1 MIKDK
6 LFLIV
11 YIDVRDID
19 PVDIGEYAGETAKH
33 LRAGYP
39 PEEVE
44 LLVVPVNESSR
55 IECINPVLLTEEK
68 YKEVDKTFKKFKKD
82 FEDFIEKNKEE

>member
-6 LFLIV
+6 IFLVV

-19 PVDIGEYAGETAKH
+19 PVDIGLYTGETAKH

-39 PEEVE
+39 PEEVA
-44 LLVVPVNESSR
+44 LLVVPIMGPSR
-55 IECINPVLLTEEK
+55 VECINPVLLTEEK
-68 YKEVDKTFKKFKKD
+68 YKEVDETFKKFKKD